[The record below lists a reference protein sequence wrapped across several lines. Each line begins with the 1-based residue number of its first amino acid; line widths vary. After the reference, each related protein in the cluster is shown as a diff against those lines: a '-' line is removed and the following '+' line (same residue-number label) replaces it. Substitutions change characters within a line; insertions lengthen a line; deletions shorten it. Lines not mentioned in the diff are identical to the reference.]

1 MPTPRF
7 FQLAPPKQTL
17 IYQALLQEFA
27 THPYE
32 EASTNRIV
40 KQANIAKGSLFNY
53 FKDKEDLYLY
63 TLQRAHLQPHC
74 TLSTAT
80 ATKTQTLSEPCKKS
94 ALPRSIPLSYARISP
109 QAYAYSCGV
118 IRAFKRK
125 SRYFQLRYHAFCPRS
140 ARNAKQSLWQ
150 RFNYCVTASVTG
162 CITPIRFLNP
172 ESKRFLMRI
181 LRLYARPSNKPW
193 KCKKTV
199 PTPIFILVNGSSVP
213 LNSVQK

>member
-63 TLQRAHLQPHC
+63 TLQRAHLQLVEP
-74 TLSTAT
+74 LKKTAAPFLKESDLLICFQGWAAAQLKVLHT
-80 ATKTQTLSEPCKKS
+80 APLTHDLFMHFKQAPLHLKHRYRDENADTFRTVQKECFAQVDTTVPNQDLTTSLRILMWGYQGIQAEIALFS
-94 ALPRSIPLSYARISP
+94 APVSRLLPQERAQREAKLMAEVQLLCDSIRHGLYHTDPLS
-109 QAYAYSCGV
+109 
-118 IRAFKRK
+118 
-125 SRYFQLRYHAFCPRS
+125 
-140 ARNAKQSLWQ
+140 
-150 RFNYCVTASVTG
+150 
-162 CITPIRFLNP
+162 
-172 ESKRFLMRI
+172 
-181 LRLYARPSNKPW
+181 
-193 KCKKTV
+193 
-199 PTPIFILVNGSSVP
+199 
-213 LNSVQK
+213 